1 MIESFS
7 DFKINRQ
14 ILNAVGDA
22 GFVKPTDIQREAIPP
37 LLSGQDLMG
46 IAQTGTGKTA
56 AYLIPLIMKIK
67 YAQGN
72 DARALILVPTRE
84 LCLQVA
90 DQAKQL
96 AKYTDL
102 RIHAIYGGVGLKT
115 QLDTI
120 SNGID
125 ILIATPARFMDLYL
139 PGHIQSKKIEMMVMD
154 EAERLLDMG
163 FKPQINGILE
173 VVPRKRQNI
182 LFSATMHER
191 VINIAN
197 DFLDVPTVIN
207 ITPEIKTA
215 VTVSQSVY
223 HVPNIQTK
231 INLLM
236 YLLKNEDFQRI
247 IIFCKTKENANN
259 VFKFLERKL
268 EVDEVKVIHGNKGQN
283 TRINAFN
290 QFREGKIK
298 ILVTTDVVARGID
311 ISDVSHV
318 INFDVPLI
326 YEDYIHRIGRTGRAE
341 RKGVSITFVNSSDE
355 YHLKK
360 IQKLIGQKIQV
371 LEFPEQV
378 MTESTPY
385 EEKQKML
392 REIDAQRMKDDPEYQ
407 GAFHDKK
414 PYRKKYGRSKK

>member
-1 MIESFS
+1 
-7 DFKINRQ
+7 
-14 ILNAVGDA
+14 
-22 GFVKPTDIQREAIPP
+22 
-37 LLSGQDLMG
+37 
-46 IAQTGTGKTA
+46 
-56 AYLIPLIMKIK
+56 
-67 YAQGN
+67 
-72 DARALILVPTRE
+72 
-84 LCLQVA
+84 
-90 DQAKQL
+90 
-96 AKYTDL
+96 
-102 RIHAIYGGVGLKT
+102 
-115 QLDTI
+115 
-120 SNGID
+120 
-125 ILIATPARFMDLYL
+125 
-139 PGHIQSKKIEMMVMD
+139 
-154 EAERLLDMG
+154 
-163 FKPQINGILE
+163 
-173 VVPRKRQNI
+173 
-182 LFSATMHER
+182 
-191 VINIAN
+191 
-197 DFLDVPTVIN
+197 
-207 ITPEIKTA
+207 
-215 VTVSQSVY
+215 
-223 HVPNIQTK
+223 
-231 INLLM
+231 M